1 MTLKEK
7 QDKARKEFIQNWF
20 NDELILANFNN
31 RDLIIETGDKDV
43 PYIKLS
49 ITALTDEQG
58 DNQIIELNE
67 KQKIFEDMLDKRR
80 LRKLCEMFNIR

>member
-1 MTLKEK
+1 MTLMEK
-7 QDKARKEFIQNWF
+7 QDKVRKEFIHNWL

-31 RDLIIETGDKDV
+31 RDLIMETGNKDF

-49 ITALTDEQG
+49 IATLNDEQG

-67 KQKIFEDMLDKRR
+67 KQNVFEDMQDRRR
-80 LRKLCEMFNIR
+80 LRKLCEMFNIK